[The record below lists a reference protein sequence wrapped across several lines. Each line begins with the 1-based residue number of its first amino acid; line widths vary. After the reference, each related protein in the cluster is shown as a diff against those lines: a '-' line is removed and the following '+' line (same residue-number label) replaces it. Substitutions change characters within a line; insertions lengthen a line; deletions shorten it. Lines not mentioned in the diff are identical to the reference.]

1 MSAAVTLSPCEPHSH
16 QLCPT
21 PSHTHTPQI
30 LMFQDANML
39 DLSREDMGVISI
51 SQTLNKLGVV
61 ESANWV
67 ALTMFGYHK
76 RDLVGK
82 NISAL
87 VPSPMNARHD
97 TYLRAYLDSGRS
109 VVSCLSHG

>member
-1 MSAAVTLSPCEPHSH
+1 
-16 QLCPT
+16 
-21 PSHTHTPQI
+21 
-30 LMFQDANML
+30 MFQDANML

-61 ESANWV
+61 ESANSV

-76 RDLVGK
+76 WDLVGK

-109 VVSCLSHG
+109 VVSCLSQG